1 MDDEKFVN
9 FTVGQI
15 VEFQSSTG
23 LQRGQIIEIR
33 RRFPIFLLVEFM
45 VQRQRRMICARKVIC
60 PGDYVRVLS
69 PDATVPVFDS
79 SLPGRVEKSETTSTI
94 KNGFDANV
102 EQPVGK
108 KGDKQADK
116 GVDDKVDDKVDNKI
130 DDGQAASIGQLVN
143 QSTGQLV
150 NQSTGQLV
158 NQSTGSL
165 VSQSTGS
172 LASQLSSQ
180 GDNHDSMQDFSY
192 SGQGT
197 RIHKKAFY
205 GLVIGLI
212 IVEFVLF
219 HSLGTK

>member
-1 MDDEKFVN
+1 MMACRIN
-9 FTVGQI
+9 AYISATN
-15 VEFQSSTG
+15 
-23 LQRGQIIEIR
+23 
-33 RRFPIFLLVEFM
+33 
-45 VQRQRRMICARKVIC
+45 
-60 PGDYVRVLS
+60 
-69 PDATVPVFDS
+69 PD
-79 SLPGRVEKSETTSTI
+79 
-94 KNGFDANV
+94 N
-102 EQPVGK
+102 
-108 KGDKQADK
+108 DK
-116 GVDDKVDDKVDNKI
+116 GVDDKVDDKVDFKI
-130 DDGQAASIGQLVN
+130 DDGQAASIGHI
-143 QSTGQLV
+143 GQLV